1 MPSAAARIA
10 PYNPTTTDAERA
22 RYNVPPLAQLQ
33 AGPPGGMNS
42 PLLLLLIQVLVLVG
56 LLRLA
61 WLSVRWLWRRST
73 RREQSA
79 ATASEAG

>member
-1 MPSAAARIA
+1 
-10 PYNPTTTDAERA
+10 
-22 RYNVPPLAQLQ
+22 
-33 AGPPGGMNS
+33 MNS

-61 WLSVRWLWRRST
+61 WLGVRWLWRRST
-73 RREQSA
+73 RRKQAA